1 MAEKSQMPARQRY
14 RPSLFMGN
22 GEFEPFRSFHREMD
36 RLLDA
41 FSRDLHLPR
50 GADDTDFGMPL
61 VDVAETDEGLTVTAE
76 LPGMDEKDIEV
87 DLTNNMLTFK
97 GEKKAEKEEKKADF
111 HFRERSYG
119 SFSRSVAVPFD
130 VDADK
135 VKASFSK
142 GVLTI
147 ALPRPPEAKRKTKKI
162 AVKTAG

>member
-1 MAEKSQMPARQRY
+1 MAEKSLQPARKF
-14 RPSLFMGN
+14 RPGFLMSN
-22 GEFEPFRSFHREMD
+22 GEIEPFRSLQREMD
-36 RLLDA
+36 RLFNQ
-41 FSRDLHLPR
+41 FSRDLYWPR
-50 GADDTDFGMPL
+50 LDGETESATPL

-87 DLTNNMLTFK
+87 DLTNNVLTVK
-97 GEKKAEKEEKKADF
+97 GEKKAEKEEKKADY

-130 VDADK
+130 VDPDQ
-135 VKASFSK
+135 VKAAFSK

-162 AVKTAG
+162 AVKKAG